1 MSARLTGT
9 GAGYPF
15 LYRFSDFYRQI
26 VYKKIPEDPI
36 EKTYGTIHIIDLFL
50 WKDRGYNRTISRA
63 YS

>member
-26 VYKKIPEDPI
+26 VYKKIPEDSI

-50 WKDRGYNRTISRA
+50 
-63 YS
+63 